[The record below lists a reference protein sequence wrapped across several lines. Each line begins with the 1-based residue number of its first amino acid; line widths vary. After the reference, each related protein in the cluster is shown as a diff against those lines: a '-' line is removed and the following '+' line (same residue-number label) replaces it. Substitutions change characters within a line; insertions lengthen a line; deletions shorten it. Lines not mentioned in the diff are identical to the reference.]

1 MFTLEA
7 MNMTPAKYVSSD
19 AKFCNVVWHWW
30 PLILEWNICM
40 YVIPCNIACMVME
53 VKLYAFL
60 ISVWSMYGWLA
71 STSNHF
77 IYGEMTSQDRKCVQE
92 VVVERNSSEWSCW
105 HRDLDY
111 VTHMES
117 QLSEV
122 YFSNRKIKFR

>member
-1 MFTLEA
+1 VFTLEA

-19 AKFCNVVWHWW
+19 AKFSNVVWHWW
-30 PLILEWNICM
+30 PLTLELNICM

-60 ISVWSMYGWLA
+60 TSVWNMYAWWA

-77 IYGEMTSQDRKCVQE
+77 TYEEMTSRNRKCVQD
-92 VVVERNSSEWSCW
+92 VVLERNSSPWSCW

-111 VTHMES
+111 VTRMKS
-117 QLSEV
+117 LLSEV
-122 YFSNRKIKFR
+122 LHFYSQN